1 MFTVKVTHGY
11 ADQIASAMNYLEE
24 KRMLHRDLAVRNI
37 LVYSKDTVSVFYK
50 SISVKA
56 VSLSHIPDYLLI

>member
-37 LVYSKDTVSVFYK
+37 LVCAKDTVSVF
-50 SISVKA
+50 
-56 VSLSHIPDYLLI
+56 